1 MRRKFLSNGMERGE
15 ERTLFV
21 SSTELVINRYFAFSD
36 IAWQS
41 IIRFNAFL
49 DTCVIPKSK
58 LFRST
63 SLFHVY
69 RSVNTLYRN
78 SLINI
83 FVLTSLNDFTILR
96 FSVFLLFLNIRRF
109 RNFPRNPAFLAILLV
124 RLSVRVHWK
133 VIEASD
139 PFHLPSSIFSN
150 MVINLWHRGCFYRA
164 Y

>member
-1 MRRKFLSNGMERGE
+1 MSRKFLSNGMERGE
-15 ERTLFV
+15 ERALFV
-21 SSTELVINRYFAFSD
+21 SSTELVINRYFAFSH
-36 IAWQS
+36 IAWQL
-41 IIRFNAFL
+41 IIRFNVTL
-49 DTCVIPKSK
+49 ETYVIPESK

-83 FVLTSLNDFTILR
+83 FVLMSLNDFTILW
-96 FSVFLLFLNIRRF
+96 FSILLLFLYIWRF
-109 RNFPRNPAFLAILLV
+109 RNFPRNPAFLTILLV

-139 PFHLPSSIFSN
+139 PFHLPSSIFLN
-150 MVINLWHRGCFYRA
+150 VVINLWHRGCFYST